1 MAIKRNLATTGAI
14 AICGLAGAGLLLSSI
29 FGTSPAELKREK
41 ETAAM
46 SKELGT
52 GGAVDPKAAANKLVG
67 EIASA
72 TAEKTRKD
80 HALREQQEQQA
91 REKAARDLALAQA
104 GQARGLP
111 SGGSGGV
118 GANGYPAGTPNGGA
132 GGGYGSGNLSGSAL
146 QNATADEQARLAREI
161 QANVEQAA
169 LRGAKTAAF
178 EDSSV
183 AMVGNMGAQLNSTS
197 SFSNANANNANTNRI
212 ARSAG
217 LPSVEELVR
226 MGNAAAANGGSTT
239 GSGNGAAS
247 GVEAMRSAL
256 LSRAIAGDQAAPEP
270 TAMQRNASFMKEVA
284 AGAGKAERDKATVG
298 SFPRAPL
305 SKFMLTEGWSIPA
318 VLSRGINSDLAGDF
332 TAVVTQKVYDSV
344 SGTVCLIP
352 QGSTLLGKY
361 NSEVAAG
368 QERLLFAVTGLRY
381 PNGTYVPLGSMNAS
395 DSSGASGLA
404 GNVNNH
410 FFKIF
415 GSSMAIAAVSTV
427 ASVISS
433 RSQAGNIAVN
443 VGNSMTGN
451 SASVLSDVTKKMLDR
466 NTNIKPTIR
475 LGVGEKFTVSIAHD
489 LVLPPYL
496 TNPNC
501 N

>member
-14 AICGLAGAGLLLSSI
+14 AICGLAGAGFLLSSI

-52 GGAVDPKAAANKLVG
+52 GGAVDPKAAANKLADQ
-67 EIASA
+67 IATA

-80 HALREQQEQQA
+80 NALREQQELQA

-111 SGGSGGV
+111 SGGSGGI

-132 GGGYGSGNLSGSAL
+132 GGGYGNGNLSGSAL

-161 QANVEQAA
+161 QANAEQAA

-183 AMVGNMGAQLNSTS
+183 TMAGNMGAQPGGAAG
-197 SFSNANANNANTNRI
+197 FSNTNAATNRI

-226 MGNAAAANGGSTT
+226 MGNAAASANGGAGA
-239 GSGNGAAS
+239 GSGNSAAG

-256 LSRAIAGDQAAPEP
+256 LSRAMAGDQAAPEP
-270 TAMQRNASFMKEVA
+270 TAMQRNANFMKEVA
-284 AGAGKAERDKATVG
+284 AGAGKAERDKATAG

-332 TAVVTQKVYDSV
+332 SAIVTQKVYDSV
-344 SGTVCLIP
+344 SGSVCLVP

-381 PNGTYVPLGSMNAS
+381 PNGTYVSLGSMNAS

-415 GSSMAIAAVSTV
+415 GSSMAIAAVSTI

-433 RSQAGNIAVN
+433 RSQAGNVAVN